1 MTNLPPGMDLLAIAR
16 EALLAELRPQLGA
29 EGRYVAAMI
38 ANAMAIAA
46 REAAAGDAPALAAL
60 GRLDRLHG
68 NPPRELHGAALADAI
83 AAHERRLA
91 ADIRA
96 GGYDTHDERRRAVLA
111 HLRESVDARLRI
123 SNPKA
128 LDDK

>member
-1 MTNLPPGMDLLAIAR
+1 MNDLPAAAALLAIAR
-16 EALLAELRPQLGA
+16 DALNTEVRPHLQGEA
-29 EGRYVAAMI
+29 RYVAGRI

-46 REAAAGDAPALAAL
+46 REIEAGDAPARAAL
-60 GRLDRLHG
+60 ERLDRLHRTA
-68 NPPRELHGAALADAI
+68 PRALHGAELLAAL

-96 GGYDTHDERRRAVLA
+96 GRYDGDDERRRALLE
-111 HLRESVDARLRI
+111 HLRQDVETRLRI

-128 LDDK
+128 LNE

>member
-1 MTNLPPGMDLLAIAR
+1 MNNLPAGAELLAIAR
-16 EALLAELRPQLGA
+16 ELLNADIRPHVRDDA
-29 EGRYVAAMI
+29 RYTLAMI

-46 REAAAGDAPALAAL
+46 REIEAGETPARAALA
-60 GRLDRLHG
+60 RLDRLHG
-68 NPPRELHGAALADAI
+68 EGPRELHGEALKQAI

-96 GGYDTHDERRRAVLA
+96 GRYDTSDARSRAMLE
-111 HLRESVDARLRI
+111 HLRESVEAKLGI

-128 LDDK
+128 LEC

>member
-1 MTNLPPGMDLLAIAR
+1 MNNLPAGVDLLTIAR
-16 EALLAELRPQLGA
+16 NALVAELRPQLGA
-29 EGRYVAAMI
+29 DARYVAAMI

-46 REAAAGDAPALAAL
+46 REAAAGEAPALAGL

-68 NPPRELHGAALADAI
+68 NAPRELHGAALKEAL

-96 GGYDTHDERRRAVLA
+96 GRYDTDDERRRAALA
-111 HLRESVDARLRI
+111 HLRESVEAKLRI

-128 LDDK
+128 L

>member
-1 MTNLPPGMDLLAIAR
+1 MNNLPGGAALLEIAR
-16 EALLAELRPQLGA
+16 EMLNAEIRPHVDDA
-29 EGRYVAAMI
+29 ARYTVAMI

-60 GRLDRLHG
+60 ERLDRLHA
-68 NPPRELHGAALADAI
+68 NSPRKLHGEALKAAI

-96 GGYDTHDERRRAVLA
+96 GRYDASDERQRAALD
-111 HLRESVDARLRI
+111 HLRESVAAKLRI

-128 LDDK
+128 LTE